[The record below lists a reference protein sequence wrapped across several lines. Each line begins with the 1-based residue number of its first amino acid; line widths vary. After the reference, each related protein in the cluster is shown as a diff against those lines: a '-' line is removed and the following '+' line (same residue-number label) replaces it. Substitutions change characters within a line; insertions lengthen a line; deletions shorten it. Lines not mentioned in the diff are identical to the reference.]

1 MISRNGL
8 FAALLIGLAG
18 NAMAGDETKMKM
30 VIEVVGEHAANGKH
44 FTINSDDLGFD
55 LAEMQVG
62 ESRSIVD
69 ESGRNILVTRGED
82 GFSIN
87 IDGETIELPDF
98 HGGAHGGMHVITD
111 GEDSDVNIHVMRDV
125 NMTMMN
131 EMSGTMISSPK
142 PIDDATQQAIKS
154 LLESAGYGSDVN
166 FIDHDGAEH
175 GKVIIKKIEM

>member
-1 MISRNGL
+1 MISRNIL
-8 FAALLIGLAG
+8 FAALLIGLTG
-18 NAMAGDETKMKM
+18 NAMAGDETNMTMAIK
-30 VIEVVGEHAANGKH
+30 VVGEDSAHGKH
-44 FTINSDDLGFD
+44 FMINSNDFGFD

-69 ESGRNILVTRGED
+69 ESGRNILVTRAED

-98 HGGAHGGMHVITD
+98 DGAVHGGMHVTA
-111 GEDSDVNIHVMRDV
+111 
-125 NMTMMN
+125 MN
-131 EMSGTMISSPK
+131 EMSGTMILSPK
-142 PIDDATQQAIKS
+142 PIDGATQQAIKS

-175 GKVIIKKIEM
+175 GKVMIRKVEM

>member
-1 MISRNGL
+1 MISRNVL

-18 NAMAGDETKMKM
+18 NTMAGDETKMTM
-30 VIEVVGEHAANGKH
+30 AIEVIGEDGAHGKH

-98 HGGAHGGMHVITD
+98 HSGAHGGMHVIAD

-131 EMSGTMISSPK
+131 EMSGTMILSPK
-142 PIDDATQQAIKS
+142 PIDGATQQAIKS

-175 GKVIIKKIEM
+175 GKVIIKKVEM